1 MLFKNNL
8 TFAVLVTDG
17 GWRTDLTARFCEY
30 HSYKINGST
39 DNIMVVDSIDQALQ
53 QCQTDYLLVQSGGH
67 LTFRPEFFHALNDC
81 VEEGQDIFLG
91 HIVLAE
97 DYLLLDK
104 QCLFVNMK
112 LWRAHGSIA
121 FEHKVLNGPNFKV
134 TIESKDQH
142 RPAQIEVAKDRT
154 SIPSPCIPAGA
165 GLIVKQL
172 DTFGTATS
180 LNFLDST
187 HFHLLDL
194 QTSLAEICSE
204 TVYEKLYLPKSK
216 KEVFTIDTDKWI
228 PVDENI
234 IHTVVAPA
242 RGLKALNL
250 AEHFKAKSVIV
261 YDTNE
266 DALELQ
272 HRIFSVKRPTLYGD
286 IIRGFINDY
295 PDATIIGD
303 WQKDSHSVV
312 TVFDGDV
319 QFKNVDLFSFEIIQM
334 IRQCD
339 IFKSM
344 LIDFSD
350 GYTHPHNYY
359 RRPLYQVQGLF
370 AEVYSQLKSRP
381 GPTHILGYAPGFQQ
395 LNTVKVNTDA
405 EQFNFK
411 PDVEAE
417 VPEVYQSFKVEK
429 TEKNIVEDK
438 WTPPAGLTVGV
449 IEPAEDTPFTLA
461 LTKGYSKVQHLDAI
475 NNLPTSKIMLV
486 KEEVFE
492 DFIAVFEYTFDENN
506 RWSFKVGVPN
516 NPKRIEFSN
525 GLSLE
530 GFKKHLLTEMKINP
544 VIASRYFL
552 NN

>member
-1 MLFKNNL
+1 MHLQNNL

-30 HSYKINGST
+30 HSYKINGSI
-39 DNIMVVDSIDQALQ
+39 DNIMIVDTVDQALE
-53 QCQTDYLLVQSGGH
+53 QCTTDYLLIQSGGH
-67 LTFRPEFFHALNDC
+67 LTFRPEFFNALDQC
-81 VEEGQDIFLG
+81 IEEAQDIFLG

-112 LWRAHGSIA
+112 LWRAHGSVA
-121 FEHKVLNGPNFKV
+121 FESKVLHGPNV
-134 TIESKDQH
+134 AVVVESNNQH
-142 RPAQIEVAKDRT
+142 RPAQIKMSKDRT
-154 SIPSPCIPAGA
+154 SVPSQCIPHGA

-172 DTFGTATS
+172 DTFGVVTS

-204 TVYEKLYLPKSK
+204 TIYEKTYLPKLK
-216 KEVFTIDTDKWI
+216 NEVFTIDTDKWV

-234 IHTVVAPA
+234 INTIIAPA

-250 AEHFKAKSVIV
+250 AEYFRVQQIVV
-261 YDTNE
+261 YDTNPA
-266 DALELQ
+266 ALEFQ
-272 HRIFSVKRPTLYGD
+272 RRIFSVKQPTLYGD
-286 IIRGFINDY
+286 IVQGFLNDY
-295 PDATIIGD
+295 PDINLIGD
-303 WQKDSHSVV
+303 WQKDRHNVV
-312 TVFDGDV
+312 TVFKGEV
-319 QFKNVDLFSFEIIQM
+319 HFKNVDLFSYQILRL
-334 IRQCD
+334 IREYD
-339 IFKSM
+339 IFKS
-344 LIDFSD
+344 LIIDFSD

-381 GPTHILGYAPGFQQ
+381 GPTHILGFAPGFHQ
-395 LNTVKVNTDA
+395 LNTIKVNTDA

-411 PDVEAE
+411 PDLEAE
-417 VPEVYQSFKVEK
+417 VPEVYQSFTVEK
-429 TEKNIVEDK
+429 SKKDIIEDK
-438 WTPPAGLTVGV
+438 WTAPSTESVQV
-449 IEPAEDTPFTLA
+449 ESVEDTPFALA
-461 LTKGYSKVQHLDAI
+461 LTKGYSKVQHSDAI
-475 NNLPTSKIMLV
+475 NNLPTNKIMLV
-486 KEEVFE
+486 KEEAFD
-492 DFIAVFEYTFDENN
+492 DFVAVFEYTFDENN

-544 VIASRYFL
+544 TIAARYFL